1 MSLLWENVSTSSC
14 HPCKLHDV
22 TEMNLSC
29 LLLQCYK
36 CIADSKCQTFLPT
49 LLSIGTKKL
58 DSQNFGMTVQ
68 YFIAFFSEQAPR
80 MEPHCLCR
88 YNYQARLIAASQSFE
103 NKMINDLFVF
113 NIKTI
118 SQCVYSLS
126 ALSQPELRYAAVITQ
141 PTAANEWFFTWQLRT
156 WKNY

>member
-1 MSLLWENVSTSSC
+1 MQV
-14 HPCKLHDV
+14 P
-22 TEMNLSC
+22 NLFSNSA
-29 LLLQCYK
+29 
-36 CIADSKCQTFLPT
+36 IDWD
-49 LLSIGTKKL
+49 KKL

-68 YFIAFFSEQAPR
+68 YFIAFFSEQAPH

-126 ALSQPELRYAAVITQ
+126 ALSQSQDMLQ
-141 PTAANEWFFTWQLRT
+141 FLHNLHSTAANE
-156 WKNY
+156 

>member
-1 MSLLWENVSTSSC
+1 
-14 HPCKLHDV
+14 
-22 TEMNLSC
+22 
-29 LLLQCYK
+29 
-36 CIADSKCQTFLPT
+36 
-49 LLSIGTKKL
+49 
-58 DSQNFGMTVQ
+58 MTVQ
-68 YFIAFFSEQAPR
+68 YFIAFFSEQAPH

-126 ALSQPELRYAAVITQ
+126 ALSQQSQDMLQLLHNLLQLQMNDFLHGSWEHEKITSVEVYYFWC
-141 PTAANEWFFTWQLRT
+141 TL
-156 WKNY
+156 

>member
-1 MSLLWENVSTSSC
+1 
-14 HPCKLHDV
+14 
-22 TEMNLSC
+22 MN
-29 LLLQCYK
+29 K
-36 CIADSKCQTFLPT
+36 
-49 LLSIGTKKL
+49 G
-58 DSQNFGMTVQ
+58 
-68 YFIAFFSEQAPR
+68 APH

-126 ALSQPELRYAAVITQ
+126 ALSQSQDMLQLLHNLLQLQMNDFLHGSWEHEKITSV
-141 PTAANEWFFTWQLRT
+141 EVYHFWCIL
-156 WKNY
+156 